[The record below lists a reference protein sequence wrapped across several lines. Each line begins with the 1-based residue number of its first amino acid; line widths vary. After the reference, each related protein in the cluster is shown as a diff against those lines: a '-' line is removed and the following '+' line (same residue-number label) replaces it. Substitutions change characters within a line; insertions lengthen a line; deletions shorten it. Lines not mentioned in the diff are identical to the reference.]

1 MSEHNVFPTEELNQR
16 LSNVRSQM
24 VEANVDGVVITIPEN
39 IYYLTELDHW
49 GFFACHSG
57 FAELVI
63 NEKTDFT
70 IPHAT
75 YFHYLHHKYFEC
87 NYGDLTIPFDKW
99 FGSFHDGSKELHEK
113 LFIKN
118 RKIN

>member
-1 MSEHNVFPTEELNQR
+1 MMHFMFHSQR
-16 LSNVRSQM
+16 TALM
-24 VEANVDGVVITIPEN
+24 ALYG
-39 IYYLTELDHW
+39 
-49 GFFACHSG
+49 HSG
-57 FAELVI
+57 FAELVV

-99 FGSFHDGSKELHEK
+99 FGSFYDGTKELHEK

>member
-1 MSEHNVFPTEELNQR
+1 MMHFIFQSQR
-16 LSNVRSQM
+16 TALM
-24 VEANVDGVVITIPEN
+24 ALYG
-39 IYYLTELDHW
+39 
-49 GFFACHSG
+49 HSG

-99 FGSFHDGSKELHEK
+99 FGSFHDGTKELHEK
-113 LFIKN
+113 LFKKN
-118 RKIN
+118 KKLINIL